1 MGVAGVEEGKAGGD
15 CPLDIGKSFVVGG
28 GIWWTALL
36 LSGRVRVQGPYYF
49 RNPDFDEAELGLNWT
64 EFLFR

>member
-28 GIWWTALL
+28 EFG
-36 LSGRVRVQGPYYF
+36 GRLCCCQAGCECRVLIISETPIST
-49 RNPDFDEAELGLNWT
+49 RPN
-64 EFLFR
+64 

>member
-1 MGVAGVEEGKAGGD
+1 MGKTGGD

-28 GIWWTALL
+28 IWLTALL
-36 LSGRVRVQGPYYF
+36 PSGRMRVQGAYYF
-49 RNPDFDEAELGLNWT
+49 RNPDLDEAELGLNWT